1 MLPVSE
7 VSFPYLNCCL
17 FEALSAFFR
26 YEDARWRILQP
37 RRTRKRKIL
46 WSKHRWPWYM
56 TPRRGNEERKLSSV
70 LLLFSC
76 CCLTRRD
83 EYVYVARA
91 TLLLHDAAVSGL
103 DYARAEHEH
112 VSFTTDPTEWCTEN
126 VIQSYK
132 GTLLFEKTLERSFKR
147 RWRRCLV

>member
-7 VSFPYLNCCL
+7 VSFPYLYCCL

-37 RRTRKRKIL
+37 RQTRKRKIL

-76 CCLTRRD
+76 CFLTRRD

-91 TLLLHDAAVSGL
+91 TL
-103 DYARAEHEH
+103 
-112 VSFTTDPTEWCTEN
+112 EWF
-126 VIQSYK
+126 SK
-132 GTLLFEKTLERSFKR
+132 GTGSSFQNGARSKNVDWVENAVRCVEKWFSSHCNENHHLGFIKITITFEFSVL
-147 RWRRCLV
+147 

>member
-7 VSFPYLNCCL
+7 VSFPYLYCSL
-17 FEALSAFFR
+17 FGALSAFFR

-37 RRTRKRKIL
+37 RQTRKRKIL

-91 TLLLHDAAVSGL
+91 SLIARGRDRHFRT
-103 DYARAEHEH
+103 ARAAKMSTGSRMPSRCVEKWFSSH
-112 VSFTTDPTEWCTEN
+112 CNEN
-126 VIQSYK
+126 HHLGFIK
-132 GTLLFEKTLERSFKR
+132 ITITFEFSVL
-147 RWRRCLV
+147 